1 MSFLTDHK
9 VKFDNLRVSLEIKNR
24 DQLRRT
30 ANGGNSILFTYPP
43 EEETLYIKKA
53 TELMPA
59 EEYKFI
65 DVSALFVAFIDRE
78 GMDKFLEYYKD
89 FSVTPHLVFKSDGDD
104 MDLMKMII
112 NEIIEAG
119 NEEKIPVLV
128 RTGALC
134 GTGIENSNIMEHKTV
149 MTLKKPLVIFYPA
162 KLEDNDL
169 LFLNFKPASN
179 YRCAVIK

>member
-9 VKFDNLRVSLEIKNR
+9 VKFDDLRVNLEIKNR
-24 DQLRRT
+24 DQLRRN

-43 EEETLYIKKA
+43 EEEALYIRKA
-53 TELMPA
+53 AELMSA
-59 EEYKFI
+59 DEYRFI
-65 DVSALFVAFIDRE
+65 DISALFVAYIDRE
-78 GMDKFLEYYKD
+78 GMDEFVKYYKD

-112 NEIIEAG
+112 NEIIKAG
-119 NEEKIPVLV
+119 NEDKIPVLI

-134 GTGIENSNIMEHKTV
+134 STGIENANIMEHKTV

-162 KLEDNDL
+162 KIEDKNL
-169 LFLNFKPASN
+169 LFLNFKPASK
-179 YRCAVIK
+179 YRCAII